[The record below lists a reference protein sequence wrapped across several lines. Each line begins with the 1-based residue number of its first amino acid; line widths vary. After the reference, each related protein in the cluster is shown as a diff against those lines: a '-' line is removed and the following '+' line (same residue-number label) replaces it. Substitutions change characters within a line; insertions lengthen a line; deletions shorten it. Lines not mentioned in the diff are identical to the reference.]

1 MITYWMWKS
10 VNKKHLDEI
19 VVVTIITPLMLIT
32 DFFTFPLEII
42 GVIMYLVFK
51 EVNVWKKK

>member
-19 VVVTIITPLMLIT
+19 VVVMIITPIMLIT
-32 DFFTFPLEII
+32 DIFTFPLEILGGI
-42 GVIMYLVFK
+42 VYLVGK
-51 EVNVWKKK
+51 EINNGK